1 MYLRGETKVSRYFK
15 NREGGVL
22 VIVLIVMM
30 ILSILGGT
38 ALSYAVSE
46 NRFSVHQEN
55 MQKLII

>member
-1 MYLRGETKVSRYFK
+1 MSRYFK